1 MTLNEALIAT
11 LAEVPCGIPLAE
23 LKDAALWVAERNATE
38 VWIYV
43 EGEDRRIRSVLAPLS
58 VLRAHLSK

>member
-1 MTLNEALIAT
+1 MNLNKALLAT
-11 LAEVPCGIPLAE
+11 LAEVPCGIPQAE
-23 LKDAALWVAERNATE
+23 LKDCALWVAERNATE

-58 VLRAHLSK
+58 VLQAQLKK